1 MFSIISPTFFL
12 ILYNRKTHKAIKR
25 AKEKRKKYCVKSQN
39 VLEFTHKNTQN
50 AKGGIYMSENGKETL
65 KQIFDR
71 VNKMDAAQRER
82 VMQVTEALLFLH
94 KAKKN

>member
-1 MFSIISPTFFL
+1 
-12 ILYNRKTHKAIKR
+12 
-25 AKEKRKKYCVKSQN
+25 
-39 VLEFTHKNTQN
+39 
-50 AKGGIYMSENGKETL
+50 MSKLSDTGRETL

-71 VNKMDAAQRER
+71 VNKMDTAQRER

>member
-1 MFSIISPTFFL
+1 
-12 ILYNRKTHKAIKR
+12 
-25 AKEKRKKYCVKSQN
+25 
-39 VLEFTHKNTQN
+39 
-50 AKGGIYMSENGKETL
+50 MSENGKETL

-94 KAKKN
+94 NAKKN